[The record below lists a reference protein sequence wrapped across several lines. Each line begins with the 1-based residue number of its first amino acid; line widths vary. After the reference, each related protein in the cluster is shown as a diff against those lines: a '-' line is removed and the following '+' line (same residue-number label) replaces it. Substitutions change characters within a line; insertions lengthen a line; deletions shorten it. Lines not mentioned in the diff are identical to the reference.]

1 MQIKS
6 LSNGQAAT
14 DLSFLLTIDCFLS
27 AEKYFRKPAVAV
39 RDANSLE
46 DIVKDFNALLANLR
60 DAGILE
66 R

>member
-1 MQIKS
+1 M
-6 LSNGQAAT
+6 
-14 DLSFLLTIDCFLS
+14 LTIDCFLS